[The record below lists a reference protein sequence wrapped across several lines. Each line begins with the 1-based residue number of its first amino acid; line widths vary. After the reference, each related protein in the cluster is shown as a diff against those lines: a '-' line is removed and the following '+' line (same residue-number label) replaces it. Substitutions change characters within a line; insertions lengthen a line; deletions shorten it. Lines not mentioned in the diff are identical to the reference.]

1 MARIAVVDDLDFN
14 RDLVAALLRPAGHDI
29 VEAADGAA
37 ALEMVRRERP
47 ELIVCDVLMPVM
59 DGYEFVRRLRS
70 DPVCGEYG
78 ARVPVIFWSAYYNE
92 DEALHLAAECGV
104 SLLLPKPCPPER
116 LQAVIRQALSEQPP
130 PPLPLPDETGFEGQH
145 RRLLTDKLSEQT
157 TALLR
162 ANARLT
168 ALLGMVLALGSEHDP
183 QRLLAAACRG
193 ARELLGASDAWL
205 VYREDDSAPVRS
217 VSDGPHSALPAP
229 AGFGGSSSQ
238 PQDPRF
244 GAVLVAPLSS
254 MRTCRGWLMIAR
266 LPGEAPFEDE
276 DEHLL
281 GLLAAQTLHAWEIE
295 RLNGQ
300 LSAHAAALEDEVAER
315 ERITRQ
321 LDVQYAIARQLAGA
335 QGIDAVLPVLL
346 RTLGE
351 RLGFEIAA
359 LWLPDARHGGLRCE
373 QVWAAPGSAHL
384 GCAAARIHRR
394 LAPEKGQP
402 GRSRLQRRPLW
413 SLDLHRDEDSGRDP
427 DCPDLHACATLPIAA
442 GERIVAVFE
451 LLAGERRPPDPGLL
465 DLMWA
470 IGEQVGQFWAR
481 IDQQHRNARLARV
494 HAVLSGING
503 ALVRIHERA
512 ALLRATCRIAVEQGE
527 FGIAWIG
534 DYDAAAARVTP
545 VAWAGIDDGFGA
557 QALALASS
565 DDDYAALI
573 VREAIHRREAVWCND
588 LAAEAAPVHSRFAE
602 AQRRGFGSL
611 IVLPLVVDHR
621 IGGVLALYT
630 QAPDYFTREEREL
643 LEQVASDIAFGLAD
657 IDRRDRLDY
666 LNHYDPLTG
675 LPNRT
680 LWRERLGHAL
690 IESARHHERTA
701 VLVLDI
707 ARFRHVNNGFGRAA
721 GDALLRALAERAAAV
736 WPEPAHVG
744 RLGADCF
751 AGFLP
756 RLADVQAITQLL
768 EGRLGAALSAPFP
781 VDGHELRPGFV
792 AGIAI
797 APDDGDEAE
806 TLLHHAEAALA
817 QAKAS
822 DRPYVY
828 YRPELTSGI
837 AGTLRLENRLHRA
850 LERGEF
856 ELHYQ
861 PRADARSG
869 RLTGLEALLR
879 WRDPEAGL
887 VAPLR
892 FVPVLERLG
901 LINAAG
907 EWAIRRALADSR
919 RWTAVAGPL
928 RVAVNVSAVQLR
940 EPGLGDTI
948 CSALAEAPPDGAPL
962 DLEITES
969 VLMSQVEVHGQM
981 LASLRRRGV
990 GIAIDDFGTGYS
1002 SLAYLSRLPVDALKI
1017 DRSFV
1022 ETLTDRPESLA
1033 IVRTVI
1039 SLAQSLHLKTVA
1051 EGVETAEQ
1059 AGRLAELGCDELQGF
1074 WISRPLP
1081 LDALLDWLR
1090 ARTPAGV

>member
-1 MARIAVVDDLDFN
+1 
-14 RDLVAALLRPAGHDI
+14 
-29 VEAADGAA
+29 
-37 ALEMVRRERP
+37 
-47 ELIVCDVLMPVM
+47 
-59 DGYEFVRRLRS
+59 
-70 DPVCGEYG
+70 
-78 ARVPVIFWSAYYNE
+78 
-92 DEALHLAAECGV
+92 
-104 SLLLPKPCPPER
+104 
-116 LQAVIRQALSEQPP
+116 
-130 PPLPLPDETGFEGQH
+130 
-145 RRLLTDKLSEQT
+145 
-157 TALLR
+157 
-162 ANARLT
+162 
-168 ALLGMVLALGSEHDP
+168 
-183 QRLLAAACRG
+183 
-193 ARELLGASDAWL
+193 
-205 VYREDDSAPVRS
+205 
-217 VSDGPHSALPAP
+217 
-229 AGFGGSSSQ
+229 
-238 PQDPRF
+238 
-244 GAVLVAPLSS
+244 
-254 MRTCRGWLMIAR
+254 
-266 LPGEAPFEDE
+266 
-276 DEHLL
+276 
-281 GLLAAQTLHAWEIE
+281 
-295 RLNGQ
+295 
-300 LSAHAAALEDEVAER
+300 
-315 ERITRQ
+315 
-321 LDVQYAIARQLAGA
+321 
-335 QGIDAVLPVLL
+335 
-346 RTLGE
+346 
-351 RLGFEIAA
+351 
-359 LWLPDARHGGLRCE
+359 
-373 QVWAAPGSAHL
+373 
-384 GCAAARIHRR
+384 
-394 LAPEKGQP
+394 
-402 GRSRLQRRPLW
+402 
-413 SLDLHRDEDSGRDP
+413 
-427 DCPDLHACATLPIAA
+427 
-442 GERIVAVFE
+442 
-451 LLAGERRPPDPGLL
+451 
-465 DLMWA
+465 
-470 IGEQVGQFWAR
+470 
-481 IDQQHRNARLARV
+481 
-494 HAVLSGING
+494 
-503 ALVRIHERA
+503 
-512 ALLRATCRIAVEQGE
+512 
-527 FGIAWIG
+527 
-534 DYDAAAARVTP
+534 
-545 VAWAGIDDGFGA
+545 
-557 QALALASS
+557 
-565 DDDYAALI
+565 
-573 VREAIHRREAVWCND
+573 
-588 LAAEAAPVHSRFAE
+588 
-602 AQRRGFGSL
+602 
-611 IVLPLVVDHR
+611 
-621 IGGVLALYT
+621 
-630 QAPDYFTREEREL
+630 
-643 LEQVASDIAFGLAD
+643 
-657 IDRRDRLDY
+657 
-666 LNHYDPLTG
+666 
-675 LPNRT
+675 
-680 LWRERLGHAL
+680 
-690 IESARHHERTA
+690 
-701 VLVLDI
+701 
-707 ARFRHVNNGFGRAA
+707 
-721 GDALLRALAERAAAV
+721 RAAAV

-1002 SLAYLSRLPVDALKI
+1002 SLAYLARLPVDALKI